1 VSLAFVPTVIA
12 SNRISLKVRPEV
24 SQLTTQGAVAIS
36 NGNLTLA
43 VPALTVRRAETTVE
57 LGSGQSFA
65 IAGLLS
71 EGVDVRRGDL
81 DDAAKALR
89 RTVSPHVLVIDIS
102 GKAQPITALTELSQL
117 VEPDVRV
124 LAIGDKEDI
133 SLYRGLTH
141 GLGVLEY
148 LFKPLTRDLVRLHF
162 GPVIDRQPLGARLL
176 RGGRIGV
183 TGVHGGVGATTIAAN
198 LAWYLAERAHRP
210 TLLLDGDL
218 YGASAAMMLS
228 VKSQRGLRVA
238 LESPN
243 RVDEL
248 FIDRTAQVV
257 GERLHVL
264 SGEGKLGE
272 VPPVASGALTGL
284 MDLLRRRYKFL
295 VCDAPMPASRI
306 GRELFDLAHQRIL
319 VTEPTLA
326 GARDL
331 LRYLAIPEPVIV
343 QVGRQRDGGRRVLQV
358 TELVGLEGEV
368 MTTHDIF
375 AFEHEGEDADGRLLG
390 QWRASRAVP
399 SFHERLRYFGLDR
412 AWDAVM
418 EEAAP
423 P

>member
-1 VSLAFVPTVIA
+1 MSEAAPPELERGGPEAARSNRPAVLAFAADAESEAVLRDA
-12 SNRISLKVRPEV
+12 LSAE
-24 SQLTTQGAVAIS
+24 QG
-36 NGNLTLA
+36 
-43 VPALTVRRAETTVE
+43 
-57 LGSGQSFA
+57 
-65 IAGLLS
+65 

-81 DDAAKALR
+81 DDAAKVLR
-89 RTVSPHVLVIDIS
+89 RTISPHVLVIDIS
-102 GKAQPITALTELSQL
+102 GNAQPITALAELSQL

-148 LFKPLTRDLVRLHF
+148 LFKPLTRDLVRQHF

-176 RGGRIGV
+176 RGGRIISV

-238 LESPN
+238 LESPS

-264 SGEGKLGE
+264 SGEGKLAE
-272 VPPVASGALTGL
+272 VPPIAPGALTGL

-331 LRYLAIPEPVIV
+331 LRYLAIPEPS
-343 QVGRQRDGGRRVLQV
+343 
-358 TELVGLEGEV
+358 
-368 MTTHDIF
+368 
-375 AFEHEGEDADGRLLG
+375 LL
-390 QWRASRAVP
+390 
-399 SFHERLRYFGLDR
+399 
-412 AWDAVM
+412 
-418 EEAAP
+418 AAP
-423 P
+423 SGSGTTLVVLNQSGINGGIGLAQFEQATGRKPDIVIPYMKGALRTAANLGEPAAASVRPFTKAIQQLAFLAGTVADPTAGGTSRLSRWTRR